1 MFHGRLKVRRTGQ
14 GGADSDWSHSLILS
28 LSQVSV
34 CAATDL
40 QSTKFMTRLTVD
52 KEAAKKMDLDPY
64 VAIDVDELYVERTST
79 KRKTND
85 PDWNETFSTDLLR
98 SAEEV
103 GFTVFHDATVP
114 PDDFIANCKLSLS
127 DLIEKAEQPLHDIWL
142 DLEPNGKLHI
152 KIELQWASKDEQNQ
166 PSRAFQEK
174 EGWGDKRRV
183 AVRRRV
189 HQVNGHKF
197 MAVYLKQPTFCSHCR
212 DFIWGLGKQGY
223 QCQVCACVVH
233 KRCHEMIITKCP
245 GLQGEGGEDST
256 GARFKINVPHRFEVH
271 NYMKFTFCDHC
282 GSMLYGIT
290 RQGLQCKGESSYS
303 SYCTSTPP
311 SNLLYL
317 QSVK

>member
-1 MFHGRLKVRRTGQ
+1 MFHGRLKVT
-14 GGADSDWSHSLILS
+14 
-28 LSQVSV
+28 V

-40 QSTKFMTRLTVD
+40 QSTKFMTRHTG
-52 KEAAKKMDLDPY
+52 KKTDLDPY

-103 GFTVFHDATVP
+103 GFTVFHDATVQ
-114 PDDFIANCKLSLS
+114 PDDFIANCKLSLPE
-127 DLIEKAEQPLHDIWL
+127 LIEKAEQPLHDIWL
-142 DLEPNGKLHI
+142 ELEPNGKLHI

-174 EGWGDKRRV
+174 EGWGGKRRV
-183 AVRRRV
+183 ALRRRV

-245 GLQGEGGEDST
+245 GLLGEGADEGL
-256 GARFKINVPHRFEVH
+256 GFKINVPHRFEVH

-282 GSMLYGIT
+282 GSLLYGLS
-290 RQGLQCKGESSYS
+290 RQGLQCKGKS
-303 SYCTSTPP
+303 
-311 SNLLYL
+311 
-317 QSVK
+317 

>member
-1 MFHGRLKVRRTGQ
+1 
-14 GGADSDWSHSLILS
+14 
-28 LSQVSV
+28 
-34 CAATDL
+34 
-40 QSTKFMTRLTVD
+40 MTRLKPGD

-64 VAIDVDELYVERTST
+64 VAIDVDEISIERTST

-114 PDDFIANCKLSLS
+114 PDDFIANCKMSLS

-245 GLQGEGGEDST
+245 GLVAEGGEDST

-271 NYMKFTFCDHC
+271 TYMKFTFCDHC

-290 RQGLQCKGESSYS
+290 RQGLQCKGESL
-303 SYCTSTPP
+303 CPPPP
-311 SNLLYL
+311 S
-317 QSVK
+317 VPF